1 MDRQKLKQ
9 LLKAEEGP
17 KLDFKEV
24 LRLVNESDKKELT
37 KDVIAMANSRAGAAI
52 SSLAYRTKPKKRNRY
67 KHL

>member
-17 KLDFKEV
+17 TLDFKEM

-37 KDVIAMANSRAGAAI
+37 KDVIR
-52 SSLAYRTKPKKRNRY
+52 
-67 KHL
+67 